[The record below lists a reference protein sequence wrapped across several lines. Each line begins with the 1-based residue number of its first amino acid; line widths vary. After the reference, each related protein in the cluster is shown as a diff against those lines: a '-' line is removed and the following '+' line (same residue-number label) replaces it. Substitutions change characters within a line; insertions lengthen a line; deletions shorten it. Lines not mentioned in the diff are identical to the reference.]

1 VRYRA
6 IPACAGAAG
15 PILTGMSRRAV
26 VVKIGSST
34 LVDVR
39 GRARR
44 RVFAHVAADV
54 AALTANG
61 TPVVVVSSGAI
72 ALGLGSLGR
81 EQRPRRLAE
90 LQAASAI
97 GQSRLLRCWESALA
111 KAGVGCAQVLL
122 TVGDIHR
129 RDGYLN
135 ARRTLETLLHWGMVP
150 VVNENDSTATDEITF
165 GDNDAL
171 AAQVAVL
178 LRARLL
184 VLLTDIDG
192 LYDRDPRRNGAV
204 PIAEVSDHRLL
215 DGLEL
220 DAGHSSWGSGGMR
233 SKVVAA
239 EMASTGGVAA
249 VIASGHRPGAVLAA
263 PGFGP
268 TSVRCRHTSCGC
280 ATESRCRA
288 GWRWT
293 PAPARP
299 WSPTAPACSRSACAP
314 SRAASRPAT
323 RCISASRERR
333 LPWASRATRRPI
345 CASWQGCV
353 GWTRRYTEITLSY
366 CEQHHL
372 PHRRQPASA
381 SGGA

>member
-1 VRYRA
+1 MLKVYRTCAIARYRRGRTL
-6 IPACAGAAG
+6 P
-15 PILTGMSRRAV
+15 PRILTAMSRRAV

-39 GRARR
+39 GRPRR
-44 RVFAHVAADV
+44 KVFAQVAADV
-54 AALTANG
+54 AELAGSG

-72 ALGLGSLGR
+72 ALGLGALGQS
-81 EQRPRRLAE
+81 QRPRRLAE

-97 GQSRLLRCWESALA
+97 GQSRLLRSWEAALGR
-111 KAGVGCAQVLL
+111 AGRSCAQVLL
-122 TVGDIHR
+122 TAGDIHR

-135 ARRTLETLLHWGMVP
+135 ARRTLETLLGWETVP

-192 LYDRDPRRNGAV
+192 LYDRDPRTNGAV
-204 PIAEVSDHRLL
+204 PIGEVNDHRLL
-215 DGLEL
+215 DGLAL
-220 DAGHSSWGSGGMR
+220 DAAGSSWGSGGMR

-263 PGFGP
+263 AAGAAGGTRFRADPRPLPAYKLWVRYGKPVRGRLEVDAGARTAVVAKG
-268 TSVRCRHTSCGC
+268 TSLLAVGLRAVDGSFVAGDAVQICESGRPFAVGISRYSAAELRKLAGVRGVDE
-280 ATESRCRA
+280 A
-288 GWRWT
+288 
-293 PAPARP
+293 
-299 WSPTAPACSRSACAP
+299 
-314 SRAASRPAT
+314 
-323 RCISASRERR
+323 
-333 LPWASRATRRPI
+333 
-345 CASWQGCV
+345 V
-353 GWTRRYTEITLSY
+353 
-366 CEQHHL
+366 
-372 PHRRQPASA
+372 HRDNLVVL
-381 SGGA
+381 